1 MTTPTIDLAL
11 AVGVGVDAV
20 DALLGSVGDIG
31 EVVAG
36 EVGEFALTDVP
47 SGFVRAWELH
57 PDQDGR

>member
-1 MTTPTIDLAL
+1 M